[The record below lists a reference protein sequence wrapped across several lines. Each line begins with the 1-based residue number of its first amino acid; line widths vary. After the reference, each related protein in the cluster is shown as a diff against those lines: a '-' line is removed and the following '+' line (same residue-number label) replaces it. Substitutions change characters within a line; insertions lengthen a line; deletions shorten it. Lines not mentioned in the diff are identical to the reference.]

1 MNMRPSIK
9 VTSLQWAVARP
20 QVAHSP
26 NFPSRTGEIVARA
39 AIESHPLAVLAGNDA
54 EAIVLDLVQPLAAGR
69 QLRGLCRKARRD
81 EPGRQ
86 GTLQHNADS

>member
-1 MNMRPSIK
+1 LVR
-9 VTSLQWAVARP
+9 
-20 QVAHSP
+20 
-26 NFPSRTGEIVARA
+26 RA
-39 AIESHPLAVLAGNDA
+39 AAIAGIKLAVGPTEL

-69 QLRGLCRKARRD
+69 QLRGFCRKARRD